1 VIFSLNSFN
10 YLFIQLH
17 LQTEDTVAPIILK
30 KAEKIEMLVEDLMDV
45 LSLLVLDLGCKQAII
60 P

>member
-1 VIFSLNSFN
+1 
-10 YLFIQLH
+10 LFIQLH
-17 LQTEDTVAPIILK
+17 LQTEDTVAPIILT